1 MHPKDQVQQKR
12 TTNMDASFIKE
23 FQEPQHWY
31 NLGHIKAEG
40 KWKPKKDG
48 SVILESTP
56 QKPGY

>member
-31 NLGHIKAEG
+31 NLGHIAVQKNLGHIKAEG
-40 KWKPKKDG
+40 K
-48 SVILESTP
+48 
-56 QKPGY
+56 